1 MAVKLMMTWDM
12 LPGREQEYFEFI
24 VREFLPGM
32 QTLGLE
38 TSDAWLTMYGR
49 HPQIAT
55 AAQMPSLAEMQ
66 RVLGSP
72 EWQSLVNRLLDFVEH
87 YDYKIIEARA
97 GFQM

>member
-1 MAVKLMMTWDM
+1 VTVKLMMTWDM

-32 QTLGLE
+32 QALGLE

-66 RVLGSP
+66 RVLDST